1 MPALIISTMA
11 PDKKQF
17 YLLKSFNTIPLD
29 GDENGWL
36 GRVVRDYDLPLQNYL
51 LSSVSGIEYHKRE
64 FPDFSKKLESTKST
78 SLKGT
83 LLEILGGEWTKRGT
97 ISGEVKAST
106 VTHYWMSNVD
116 QAVLQL
122 KEKAGYQQQLDD
134 WLTSGG
140 APVYMIVG
148 YLVAE
153 NIQVA
158 EAEKSERQRG
168 PNATLPAAVVSAAAG
183 VPLPVDVMLVD
194 VSGRMES
201 TSTGTLS
208 ITVGGKAIF
217 AVQYR
222 SLRKAFFTV
231 KRKVGFGPQGP
242 RSFGDVE
249 SEQGQED
256 IEQRNNEPSLILDSD
271 PILNVLEDVSSKEI
285 GLEDYDEFSFV
296 FDEDAEDDGD
306 DDGSETSDG
315 P

>member
-1 MPALIISTMA
+1 
-11 PDKKQF
+11 
-17 YLLKSFNTIPLD
+17 
-29 GDENGWL
+29 
-36 GRVVRDYDLPLQNYL
+36 
-51 LSSVSGIEYHKRE
+51 
-64 FPDFSKKLESTKST
+64 
-78 SLKGT
+78 
-83 LLEILGGEWTKRGT
+83 
-97 ISGEVKAST
+97 
-106 VTHYWMSNVD
+106 
-116 QAVLQL
+116 
-122 KEKAGYQQQLDD
+122 
-134 WLTSGG
+134 
-140 APVYMIVG
+140 
-148 YLVAE
+148 VAE